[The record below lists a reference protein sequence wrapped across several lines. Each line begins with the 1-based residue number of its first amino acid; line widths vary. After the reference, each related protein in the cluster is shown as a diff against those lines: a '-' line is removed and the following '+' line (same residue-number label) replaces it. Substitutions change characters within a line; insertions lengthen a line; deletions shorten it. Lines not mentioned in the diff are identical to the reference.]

1 MIKLIRTLSAKT
13 EDQVRKQLLTELIQ
27 DGELNAQNQERLI
40 AKYVVPF
47 VVNKTKYLSITNF
60 IKTIAVGMLLFATWG
75 IITKIV
81 KKTWRLFASIPLYV
95 YLFLAFTVSVTG
107 LVAPKTYSK
116 SQSDW
121 VAITCTFT
129 TLMVVGAT
137 FGAYNTQLE
146 PILKKIF
153 RLGIP
158 RELIANFW
166 LIVYFA
172 SIALYY
178 QSQIIGFFAIV
189 SLSSLTSF
197 SLIYVPGTLFL
208 HFKNEM
214 LPIVVIAHS
223 LELLIYMGLKLT
235 NNFPEAFSVFKFG
248 VEYYASIALG
258 TGLLVG
264 ASPFYSHM
272 KYTVPYA
279 LFFIILTAGFLAV
292 HFLGGIKVPGSV
304 LTCFCFLT
312 ILEWF
317 GYIGFRGGMIVGCI
331 VSAAGLFGAARLIE
345 KHSDFILAK

>member
-1 MIKLIRTLSAKT
+1 MLKYKRTQAKT
-13 EDQVRKQLLTELIQ
+13 EDEVRKQLLTELIQ
-27 DGELNAQNQERLI
+27 DGELNAQNQEKLI

-75 IITKIV
+75 IITIV
-81 KKTWRLFASIPLYV
+81 IEKALDVFASIPLYV
-95 YLFLAFTVSVTG
+95 YLFLAFMASVTG

-116 SQSDW
+116 SQSDY

-129 TLMVVGAT
+129 TLMVISAT
-137 FGAYNTQLE
+137 FGAYNKQLE
-146 PILKKIF
+146 PIMQIF

-158 RELIANFW
+158 RVLIANFW

-178 QSQIIGFFAIV
+178 KSQIIGFFTIV

-208 HFKNEM
+208 HFKDEM
-214 LPIVVIAHS
+214 LPIVVIVHS
-223 LELLIYMGLKLT
+223 LELLIYIGLKLT
-235 NNFPEAFSVFKFG
+235 NYFPEVFSVFKFG

-272 KYTVPYA
+272 KYTIPYV
-279 LFFIILTAGFLAV
+279 LLFIIITTGSLAV

-312 ILEWF
+312 VLEWF

-331 VSAAGLFGAARLIE
+331 VSAAGLFGAAGLIE
-345 KHSDFILAK
+345 KYSDFIFAK